1 VVADLRWPERDI
13 VEAIHSASAGPGF
26 FYLLGHGIPEAV
38 FKETIQASH
47 SFFEQPT
54 QLKQQISALNYGGQS
69 ARGDVM
75 TKGYTRP
82 GSEGAY
88 KKDTATDVRPEKEAA
103 TLQTNGRETLVYRF
117 PEVDDAIRD
126 KSYWRND
133 SEVGRAARKFFMKN
147 QWPGTER
154 LPQFR
159 SAVQEFFDHSAR
171 VAGRVIKYID
181 AAAHPLDANGH
192 AIKHDLGMH
201 TFNFAHYHP
210 NSQYAFGI
218 SDHTDWE
225 YFTLLYPS
233 YLTNNSNID
242 QETGISF
249 TGLEVFFHEEWISV
263 PHVPG
268 SLIVNLGEVIVPAL

>member
-1 VVADLRWPERDI
+1 
-13 VEAIHSASAGPGF
+13 
-26 FYLLGHGIPEAV
+26 
-38 FKETIQASH
+38 
-47 SFFEQPT
+47 
-54 QLKQQISALNYGGQS
+54 
-69 ARGDVM
+69 M

-117 PEVDDAIRD
+117 PEVDDVIRE

-133 SEVGRAARKFFMKN
+133 SEVGRAARKFFMEN
-147 QWPGTER
+147 QWPER

-159 SAVQEFFDHSAR
+159 SAVQAFFDHSAR

-181 AAAHPLDANGH
+181 AVAHPLDANGQ

-233 YLTNNSNID
+233 YLTNNSNVD
-242 QETGISF
+242 PETGISF

-268 SLIVNLGEVIVPAL
+268 SLIVNLGKVIVPAL